1 MKQTA
6 SSVAGGSGAATQNA
20 SSKAASSGKA
30 KNKKKKSSKVTS
42 ILLIVILL
50 GGLGLL
56 IYPTFS
62 DYWNS
67 FHQSRAIAGY
77 AEAVADIDESDYA
90 AMWQAAVD
98 YNTALA
104 KKGSRWTLTPEET
117 KEYES
122 ILDVSG
128 TGIIG
133 YIEIPSIKVELP
145 IYHGTD
151 EAVLQI
157 AIGHIAGSSF
167 PVGGESTHCVLSGH
181 RGLPSAKLFTNLDK
195 LTEGDYFEIRVLN
208 EKLTYEVDQ
217 ILIVEPSDVSALG
230 IEPGKDYCTLVTCT
244 PYGVNTHRMLV
255 RGHRIDNFNDA
266 NSIMATADAQ
276 LIDRNVVALCIGVPA
291 LVLFFLRDM
300 ITGGRRRRKRIA
312 RWEAR
317 DRKLYGDD
325 SEESEP
331 APTSEAPAADIP
343 APDAPQRYQHAT
355 RSVSTQIQP
364 GKAVSF
370 RVETGGNA
378 THIDGTAGVS
388 DAENASGQTG
398 KENSQT
404 ISVSVTYDKDGRPVI
419 RKS

>member
-6 SSVAGGSGAATQNA
+6 SSVAGGSGAARQSA
-20 SSKAASSGKA
+20 ASKAASSGKT
-30 KNKKKKSSKVTS
+30 KNKKKSSKVTS
-42 ILLIVILL
+42 ILLILILL

-77 AEAVADIDESDYA
+77 AEAVADIDESEYE
-90 AMWQAAVD
+90 AMWQQAVD
-98 YNTALA
+98 YNAALA
-104 KKGSRWTLTPEET
+104 KKGNRWTLTPEET

-157 AIGHIAGSSF
+157 AIGHIEGSSF

-255 RGHRIDNFNDA
+255 RGHRIENFNDA

-317 DRKLYGDD
+317 DRKLYRD
-325 SEESEP
+325 ETESES
-331 APTSEAPAADIP
+331 ASVTEAPAANIP
-343 APDAPQRYQHAT
+343 APDPPKRYQRTT

-370 RVETGGNA
+370 RFEAGGSPGRIDRTVE
-378 THIDGTAGVS
+378 VS
-388 DAENASGQTG
+388 DAENASCHSG

-404 ISVSVTYDKDGRPVI
+404 ISISVTYDKDGRPVI